1 MDSTSLKNGKIKY
14 VSCIMSP
21 DIAKGVPANHLQVTV
36 ARHSSNK
43 YCLKNCPATVTH
55 KNYFSPRQYFYVS
68 QYIV

>member
-1 MDSTSLKNGKIKY
+1 
-14 VSCIMSP
+14 MSP
-21 DIAKGVPANHLQVTV
+21 DIAKGVSANHLQVTV